1 MERTDAII
9 GQVLQDK
16 IPVIER
22 SDQAHLS
29 TREVRLIVPLARSDV
44 MEIAEFKR
52 MLQDR
57 ESPKARDSTDNL
69 FNHILGALINITLI
83 ETLFHRWLVGRFDLE
98 EDDTDV
104 DISFLTETYY
114 EALGEYGDMLSF
126 GDPDHYDEV
135 NETIF
140 EYFGTNVVI
149 NETILRALCLEL
161 GYAVGVANVSHDQ
174 INDHRAYDYTS
185 NPVEIDRLILH
196 GETPMVVIN
205 YHEID
210 VSGVS
215 TLEPFHMARGNP
227 LEELVTM
234 LRR

>member
-1 MERTDAII
+1 MRRVDPII
-9 GQVLQDK
+9 GQVLRDK
-16 IPVIER
+16 IPVIEQA
-22 SDQAHLS
+22 DQAHLS
-29 TREVRLIVPLARSDV
+29 TREVRLIVPLSRSDV

-57 ESPKARDSTDNL
+57 ESPEARDSTDNL
-69 FNHILGALINITLI
+69 FNHILCALINITLT
-83 ETLFHRWLVGRFDLE
+83 ETLFFRWMVGRFDLE

-104 DISFLTETYY
+104 DINFLTETYY
-114 EALGEYGDMLSF
+114 EALGEYVDLLSF
-126 GDPDHYDEV
+126 GDPDHWDDI

-140 EYFGTNVVI
+140 EYLGTNVAI

-161 GYAVGVANVSHDQ
+161 GYAVGVASVLRDQ
-174 INDHRAYDYTS
+174 MEDHHAYDYTS

-196 GETPMVVIN
+196 GETPMVVIL
-205 YHEID
+205 YQEID
-210 VSGVS
+210 ISEAR
-215 TLEPFHMARGNP
+215 TLDPPSMSRDSP

>member
-1 MERTDAII
+1 MKQLDPII
-9 GQVLQDK
+9 GQVLRDK

-29 TREVRLIVPLARSDV
+29 TREVRLIVPLTRSDV

-57 ESPKARDSTDNL
+57 ESPEARDSTDNL
-69 FNHILGALINITLI
+69 FNLIFGALINITLT
-83 ETLFHRWLVGRFDLE
+83 ETLFHRWMVGRFDLE

-104 DISFLTETYY
+104 DINFLTEAYY
-114 EALGEYGDMLSF
+114 EALGEYGDLLSF
-126 GDPDHYDEV
+126 GDPNHYDEI

-140 EYFGTNVVI
+140 EYFGTNVAI

-161 GYAVGVANVSHDQ
+161 GYAVGVASVHREQTD
-174 INDHRAYDYTS
+174 DHRAYDYTS

-196 GETPMVVIN
+196 GETPMVVIH

-210 VSGVS
+210 ISKAS
-215 TLEPFHMARGNP
+215 ALDSPFMSRDNP
-227 LEELVTM
+227 LEELLTM

>member
-57 ESPKARDSTDNL
+57 ESPKARDSTDSL

-104 DISFLTETYY
+104 DINFLTETYY

-126 GDPDHYDEV
+126 GDSDHYDEI

-140 EYFGTNVVI
+140 EYFATNVAI
-149 NETILRALCLEL
+149 NETILYALCLEL
-161 GYAVGVANVSHDQ
+161 NYAIGVADVPHDR
-174 INDHRAYDYTS
+174 IDDHHAYSYSS
-185 NPVEIDRLILH
+185 NPIEVDRLILH
-196 GETPMVVIN
+196 GETPMIVIN

-210 VSGVS
+210 ISEVR
-215 TLEPFHMARGNP
+215 TLDQPYMARDNP
-227 LEELVTM
+227 LEELITI

>member
-1 MERTDAII
+1 MKRIDPII
-9 GQVLQDK
+9 GQVLRDK

-22 SDQAHLS
+22 ADQSHLS
-29 TREVRLIVPLARSDV
+29 TREVRLIVPLTRSDV

-57 ESPKARDSTDNL
+57 ESPDARDSTDNL
-69 FNHILGALINITLI
+69 FNLILGALINITLT

-104 DISFLTETYY
+104 DINFLTESYY
-114 EALGEYGDMLSF
+114 EALGEYGDLLSF
-126 GDPDHYDEV
+126 GDPNHYDEI

-140 EYFGTNVVI
+140 EYFGTNVAI
-149 NETILRALCLEL
+149 NETILHALCLEL
-161 GYAVGVANVSHDQ
+161 SYAAGVAGVPHDQ
-174 INDHRAYDYTS
+174 IDDHRAYDYTS
-185 NPVEIDRLILH
+185 NPVEVDRLILH
-196 GETPMVVIN
+196 GETPMIVIN
-205 YHEID
+205 YHEINISE
-210 VSGVS
+210 VR
-215 TLEPFHMARGNP
+215 TLGQPHMASGNP